1 MPGRLLVATAP
12 AVGSLHAAAERR
24 LLPGEVLV
32 SARLTSDGSQMV
44 IDTDRPAEV
53 EPPVEVDLA
62 SAGAVAV
69 PPIPPIPP
77 IPPGPRVELVREGDV
92 SSGRKRRRSARPR
105 KPRAAK

>member
-77 IPPGPRVELVREGDV
+77 GPRVELVREGDV

>member
-77 IPPGPRVELVREGDV
+77 GPRVELVREGDV
-92 SSGRKRRRSARPR
+92 SSGRKRRRSSRPR

>member
-69 PPIPPIPP
+69 PPIPP
-77 IPPGPRVELVREGDV
+77 GPRVELVREGDV